1 MIFAKTVSAR
11 EEIMCM
17 SSGGFSQIVETC
29 LQKWGR
35 RRNETGGETSK
46 YYLVSL

>member
-35 RRNETGGETSK
+35 RNETGGETSK
-46 YYLVSL
+46 YYLISL

>member
-35 RRNETGGETSK
+35 RRNETAPRVVLEPCPRM
-46 YYLVSL
+46 